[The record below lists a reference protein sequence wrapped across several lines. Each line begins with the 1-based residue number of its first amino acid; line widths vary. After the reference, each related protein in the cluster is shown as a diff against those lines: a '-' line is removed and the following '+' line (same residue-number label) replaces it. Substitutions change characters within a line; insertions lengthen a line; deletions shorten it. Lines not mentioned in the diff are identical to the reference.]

1 MNYDGNAVAERL
13 HGARAAERERE
24 IDLYRADA
32 REDLVARLLK
42 GERIG
47 RGWLAIGLVEILT
60 EWPGV
65 EVSEP
70 AQRIVAAIN
79 APGDGDAQI
88 GDLAL
93 WLRRVAEQYLDAHDE
108 RIDERAEEMCE
119 AARED
124 YAAARRGEEMRP

>member
-1 MNYDGNAVAERL
+1 MTARLDSNAVLESL
-13 HGARAAERERE
+13 HGARAADRERE

-32 REDLVARLLK
+32 REDLIEALLAGK
-42 GERIG
+42 RIG
-47 RGWLAIGLVEILT
+47 RGYRAMSLVEILT

-108 RIDERAEEMCE
+108 RIAERAEEMIE
-119 AARED
+119 GARS
-124 YAAARRGEEMRP
+124 